1 MIIAQIDDID
11 GKEGEN
17 RCITPFGSPGRC
29 EDLSV
34 CPSLLLNLSGLR
46 DSLCFKRLF
55 IPGVCCPIDDDD
67 EEHHLTTKRYFI
79 FLPIQNFFIYL
90 FEMMPISDHK
100 LL

>member
-1 MIIAQIDDID
+1 MIFTIAFLYYFPYINEALIDDID

-17 RCITPFGSPGRC
+17 RCITPFGTAGRC

-55 IPGVCCPIDDDD
+55 IPGVCCPSDDD
-67 EEHHLTTKRYFI
+67 EFTTKRYYYVILAFY
-79 FLPIQNFFIYL
+79 PIYI
-90 FEMMPISDHK
+90 
-100 LL
+100 

>member
-1 MIIAQIDDID
+1 MLKSYVVSLNLHSAQIDDID

-17 RCITPFGSPGRC
+17 RCITPFGGPGRC

-55 IPGVCCPIDDDD
+55 IPGVCCPIEED
-67 EEHHLTTKRYFI
+67 EEPGHFTTKRYD
-79 FLPIQNFFIYL
+79 
-90 FEMMPISDHK
+90 IS
-100 LL
+100 

>member
-1 MIIAQIDDID
+1 MNIINILLITALHIAQIDDID

-17 RCITPFGSPGRC
+17 RCITPLGSPGRC

-55 IPGVCCPIDDDD
+55 IPGVCCPIDED
-67 EEHHLTTKRYFI
+67 EEQNHFTTKR
-79 FLPIQNFFIYL
+79 
-90 FEMMPISDHK
+90 
-100 LL
+100 